1 VHADACVKPHKVLT
15 RVPPF
20 SVNRCT
26 KMPRTKTYRELT
38 EVEYMTKYMYYGWK
52 SNLEIKLAIHHPSST
67 KTCHNLRLA
76 PRKV

>member
-1 VHADACVKPHKVLT
+1 VREASQGADKGPSLLCQPLH
-15 RVPPF
+15 
-20 SVNRCT
+20 